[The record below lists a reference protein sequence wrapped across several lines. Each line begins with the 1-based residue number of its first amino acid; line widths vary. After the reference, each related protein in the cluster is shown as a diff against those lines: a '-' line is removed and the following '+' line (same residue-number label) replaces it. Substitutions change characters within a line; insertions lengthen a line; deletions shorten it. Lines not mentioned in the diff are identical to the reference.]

1 MTTLP
6 TVTPGNHRSDLPQNT
21 GTSKTGTDPVLEA
34 IATPDDADFVF
45 SALNATGTHVAVFD
59 LGDMPAD
66 FDHMDTLSVRL
77 RYHKSAHSG
86 VNTWNSL
93 TAQIYQSDGTTQL
106 CDERTIA
113 TTITTTTPT
122 NSPATTLISVNTTA
136 DKTVWDGALLFL
148 RFAITKSMGG
158 DADEERVTAAEL
170 TGTYTQAVA
179 GDQNIVPAAVT
190 VNVAPGTLT
199 VRREEQVTPGS
210 VTVTATPGTLAVSQP
225 PDAAAPKLPVVA
237 PSQAVHRAAG
247 W

>member
-6 TVTPGNHRSDLPQNT
+6 TVTPGTHRSDLPQNT

-45 SALNATGTHVAVFD
+45 SSLNATGTHVAVFD

-66 FDHMDTLSVRL
+66 FAHMDTLSVRL
-77 RYHKSAHSG
+77 RYHKNAHSG

-122 NSPATTLISVNTTA
+122 NSAATTLISVNTTA
-136 DKTVWDGALLFL
+136 DKAVWDGALLFL
-148 RFAITKSMGG
+148 RFTITKSMGG

-170 TGTYTQAVA
+170 TGTYTQAV
-179 GDQNIVPAAVT
+179 DQNIVPAA
-190 VNVAPGTLT
+190 
-199 VRREEQVTPGS
+199 E
-210 VTVTATPGTLAVSQP
+210 TVTATPGTLVVSQP
-225 PDAAAPKLPVVA
+225 PDEAAPRPPVVA